1 MEEIA
6 TTPPQTGTSDRRPIF
21 YGLGGVILLAL
32 LGWFIWAR
40 LSPAPP
46 SAPIS
51 SIPAPVVGHP
61 APDFVLPAL
70 DGSEVRL
77 ADLRGKPVI
86 LNFWATWCPPCR
98 REMPALEIVWQQYSQ
113 GDVMVLGVDQGESIA
128 VVSEYVRQNVGVT
141 FPLLLDRSQDV
152 GDLYLVRSLPT
163 TFFIDADG
171 IIQEIRVGGPMEL
184 DFLNQ
189 KVQELGR

>member
-1 MEEIA
+1 MQEISA
-6 TTPPQTGTSDRRPIF
+6 LSPRSETPARRPIL
-21 YGLGGVILLAL
+21 YSLGGLALLAL
-32 LGWFIWAR
+32 LGWFIWLR

-51 SIPAPVVGHP
+51 SISAPEVGHP
-61 APDFVLPAL
+61 APDFSLPTL

-98 REMPALEIVWQQYSQ
+98 REMPALEIVWQQHGR
-113 GDVMVLGVDQGESIA
+113 GDVMVLGVDQGES
-128 VVSEYVRQNVGVT
+128 VSLVSEYVRQNVGVT
-141 FPLLLDRSQDV
+141 FPLLLDRRQDV

-163 TFFIDADG
+163 TFFIDAAG
-171 IIQEIRVGGPMEL
+171 IIREIRVGGPMEL
-184 DFLNQ
+184 DFLNE
-189 KVQELGR
+189 KVRGLGR

>member
-6 TTPPQTGTSDRRPIF
+6 ATPSQTGTSDRRPIF

-32 LGWFIWAR
+32 LGWIVWSR

-51 SIPAPVVGHP
+51 SVPAPVVGHP
-61 APDFVLPAL
+61 APDFVLSAL

-98 REMPALEIVWQQYSQ
+98 REMPALEIIWQQYSR
-113 GDVMVLGVDQGESIA
+113 GEVMVLGVDQGESIA

-141 FPLLLDRSQDV
+141 FPLLLDRRQDV

-184 DFLNQ
+184 DFLNE
-189 KVQELGR
+189 KVRALGR